1 MSAILDLRSI
11 SKTYQDNQ
19 VQTMALKNI
28 SLKINEGEFVS
39 LMGASGSG
47 KSTLLHLL
55 GLLDYPTHGKYY
67 FKDKDVKSL
76 SHKELTA
83 LRKINVGFVFQDF
96 NLINGLNIYENV
108 ELPLV
113 YLNMDKK
120 TRQEK
125 VHEILERLGIIHKIK
140 SYPQQLSG
148 GQQQRTAVAR
158 AIITN
163 PKIILADE
171 PTGNLDSEQGS
182 EVMEMLSEQNEAG
195 TTIVMA
201 THNYND
207 AAYAK
212 RIIKMLDGEVL
223 SEKRSVNVA

>member
-1 MSAILDLRSI
+1 MSAILELKKI
-11 SKTYQDNQ
+11 SKVYQADQ
-19 VQTMALKNI
+19 VQTVALKNI
-28 SLKINEGEFVS
+28 SLNINEGEFVS

-55 GLLDYPTHGKYY
+55 GLLDNPTHGEFN
-67 FKDKDVKSL
+67 FKNRNVKNL
-76 SHKELTA
+76 SRKEIIA
-83 LRKINVGFVFQDF
+83 LRKLNVGFVFQNF
-96 NLINGLNIYENV
+96 NLINDLNVYENV

-113 YLNMDKK
+113 YLNIDKK
-120 TRQEK
+120 TRQQK
-125 VHEILERLGIIHKIK
+125 AHEILERLGIIHKIK

-158 AIITN
+158 AMITK

-171 PTGNLDSEQGS
+171 PTGNLDTEQGN
-182 EVMEMLSEQNEAG
+182 EVMEMLSEQNEEG

-212 RIIKMLDGEVL
+212 RIIKMLDGELL
-223 SEKRSVNVA
+223 SENRSVNVA